1 MIVGG
6 DKAKVIEMN
15 DAPAGYVTS
24 SYTTGDI
31 TSTTT
36 PTNITVNDVNASS
49 TTFTFYGASQTNWFA
64 ITNFTITLAKTF
76 PMNVVLFNLAGQ
88 RVAQPSQRGVYIVG
102 GKKVVVK

>member
-6 DKAKVIEMN
+6 DEAKVIEMIN
-15 DAPAGYVTS
+15 APAGYVTS

-36 PTNITVNDVNASS
+36 PTNITVNDV
-49 TTFTFYGASQTNWFA
+49 
-64 ITNFTITLAKTF
+64 
-76 PMNVVLFNLAGQ
+76 LFNLAGQ